1 MPLGPAGGA
10 AARPKVTLAIRN
22 YDSLWPLCMGDVRAR
37 GVDVVVE
44 RSADALDRALKDPA
58 VDGGEI
64 SFARHIQRLANGE
77 ASRWVEIPAYVMRGF
92 TQRCIYVRRDS
103 DLVDAA
109 QLAGK
114 RIGTNEWPAS
124 GNTWTRA
131 MIRERGVSI
140 DSIRWT
146 VGKVSANYT
155 PPPNDNLPAGVAFQT
170 ADRTLV
176 DMLLAGELDAIM
188 SPWPPDGFYAPD
200 SGLRRLYADFRA
212 AERAY
217 WQRTRVYPVRHI
229 VGIRRELVERHPGV
243 VRAVYDA
250 LDASRRAATAAQREM
265 PEAPPW
271 AMAEWEETVALMGED
286 FQPYGIDGP
295 NRKMIAT
302 LCDELL
308 AQGFLRRPVDPDSV
322 FAEWSTLMQEE
333 SVVHG

>member
-1 MPLGPAGGA
+1 MSDPV
-10 AARPKVTLAIRN
+10 VTLAIRD
-22 YDSLWPLCMGDVRAR
+22 YDSLWPLCMGDVRAEGIELR
-37 GVDVVVE
+37 IE
-44 RSADALDRALKDPA
+44 RSANALDRALKDPA

-77 ASRWVEIPAYVMRGF
+77 RSKWVEIPAYVMRGF
-92 TQRCIYVRRDS
+92 TQRCVYVRKDS

-114 RIGTNEWPAS
+114 RIGINEWPAS

-146 VGKVSANYT
+146 VGKVSVNYKL
-155 PPPNDNLPAGVAFQT
+155 PPNDDLPAGVSFQPPT
-170 ADRTLV
+170 RTLLE
-176 DMLLAGELDAIM
+176 MLVAGELDAIM
-188 SPWPPDGFYAPD
+188 SPWPPDGFYEPDAPI
-200 SGLRRLYADFRA
+200 RRLYVDFRA

-229 VGIRRELVERHPGV
+229 VGVRRDLVQKHPHV

-250 LDASRRAATAAQREM
+250 LNASRLAATQAQRAM

-271 AMAEWEETVALMGED
+271 SMAEWEETVALMGED
-286 FQPYGIDGP
+286 FQPYGDDGD
-295 NRKMIAT
+295 NRTMTAM

-308 AQGFLRRPVDPDSV
+308 AQGFLRQPVEPDRV
-322 FAEWSTLMQEE
+322 FAEWRGFMKEAEVSL
-333 SVVHG
+333 G